1 MTNNKNQ
8 SWFFNYE
15 LFSKQFVT
23 FCYILS
29 FCFTK
34 NNYTRYNLSIWH
46 IYDQIINTDPA
57 FINLFENAEN
67 LVILMLNV
75 MIQDQFLIEMELYLS

>member
-1 MTNNKNQ
+1 MTGTMTNNKNHSVSRYQ
-8 SWFFNYE
+8 ISILIFNYE
-15 LFSKQFVT
+15 LFSIQFVT

-57 FINLFENAEN
+57 LINLFENAEN
-67 LVILMLNV
+67 LVK
-75 MIQDQFLIEMELYLS
+75 Y